1 MASVSPRAIDCPVC
15 GAPTA
20 VAFGVRGHDIRRC
33 TACTHRFSAI
43 ETGTDHVRSV
53 YGDHYFTGGGAG
65 YPDYLADGE
74 LLRERGR
81 GYARL
86 IAGETTPGRVLDIG
100 AAAGF
105 VLQGLCDEGW
115 RGAGLEPNATMAAH
129 ARDRLGLDVRTG
141 TLEQAD
147 RPWEGQGEGV
157 DPPSGGGF
165 DLITMIQVV
174 AHFHDLR
181 GALAS
186 AQALT
191 APRGHWLIET
201 WDCAS
206 LIARLLGRHWH
217 EYNPPS
223 VLHQFSRASL
233 TDLAAQFGMTPVRSG
248 RPARRISGAHAKSL
262 LRHQLGASAPGRLAG
277 AALGVVPDRVS
288 LPYPADDLFWILLR
302 KDSRAGR

>member
-1 MASVSPRAIDCPVC
+1 MAAVSPRAIGCPVC

-20 VAFGVRGHDIRRC
+20 VAFRVRGHDIRRC
-33 TACTHRFSAI
+33 AGCSHRFSAV
-43 ETGTDHVRSV
+43 ETGTGADHVRSV
-53 YGDHYFTGGGAG
+53 YGDHYFTGEGAG

-86 IAGETTPGRVLDIG
+86 IAGATTPGRVLDIG

-115 RGAGLEPNATMAAH
+115 RGAGIEPNATMAAH
-129 ARDRLGLDVRTG
+129 ARERLGLDVRTG
-141 TLEQAD
+141 TLEQATGSPTED
-147 RPWEGQGEGV
+147 LPAPV
-157 DPPSGGGF
+157 DGF

-181 GALAS
+181 EALAR

-191 APRGHWLIET
+191 APGGHWLIET
-201 WDCAS
+201 WDSAS
-206 LIARLLGRHWH
+206 LSARLLGRHWH
-217 EYNPPS
+217 ECNPPS

-233 TDLAAQFGMTPVRSG
+233 VSLAAQFGMTPVRSG

-262 LRHQLGASAPGRLAG
+262 LRHQLGTGALGRLAS
-277 AALGVVPDRVS
+277 AALAVVPDRVS